1 MMKIVRHALL
11 EIFLVVMGILIAIQL
26 NNWNES
32 RKFENEQKKFLVG
45 LIDEFSSDLIRI
57 NTKIEQFGEINEIIK
72 SGKNLLIK
80 SFLSEEDKNTFNI
93 TIDRFPILTPLNK
106 DVERNNFLISNG
118 IIKSDSL
125 KMMVLEYY
133 ELTSYHKE
141 VQTKFGETLQRL
153 YTDQI
158 SPLVRFN
165 QSSNTTKEYSLK
177 KLQMSNTFNNALDLS
192 IGYRNQAILFLQ
204 NQNEMAKKLIAIINK
219 EFAKN

>member
-106 DVERNNFLISNG
+106 DVERNIFLYQTEL
-118 IIKSDSL
+118 L
-125 KMMVLEYY
+125 KV
-133 ELTSYHKE
+133 
-141 VQTKFGETLQRL
+141 
-153 YTDQI
+153 
-158 SPLVRFN
+158 
-165 QSSNTTKEYSLK
+165 
-177 KLQMSNTFNNALDLS
+177 
-192 IGYRNQAILFLQ
+192 IL
-204 NQNEMAKKLIAIINK
+204 
-219 EFAKN
+219 

>member
-1 MMKIVRHALL
+1 MIKTLRYALL

-32 RKFENEQKKFLVG
+32 RKFRIEQKKFLVG
-45 LIDEFSSDLIRI
+45 LIDEFNSDLSRI
-57 NTKIEQFGEINEIIK
+57 NEKIENFSEINKVIK
-72 SGKNLLIK
+72 SGKNILSQSL
-80 SFLSEEDKNTFNI
+80 LSEKDKNTFNN
-93 TIDRFPILTPLNK
+93 TIARFPILTPLNK

-133 ELTSYHKE
+133 ELTNYHKE

-158 SPLVRFN
+158 SPMVRFN
-165 QSSNTTKEYSLK
+165 HSSNDLVDFSLK
-177 KLQMSNTFNNALDLS
+177 KLQSSNTFNNALDLS
-192 IGYRNQAILFLQ
+192 IGYRTQSILFLETQ
-204 NQNEMAKKLIAIINK
+204 KQMASELLSLIGK
-219 EFAKN
+219 EIK

>member
-1 MMKIVRHALL
+1 MKTFRYALL

-32 RKFENEQKKFLVG
+32 RKFRIEQKKFLVG
-45 LIDEFSSDLIRI
+45 LIDEFNSDLSRI
-57 NTKIEQFGEINEIIK
+57 NEKIENFSEINKVIK
-72 SGKNLLIK
+72 SCKNILSQSL
-80 SFLSEEDKNTFNI
+80 LSEKDKNTFNK
-93 TIDRFPILTPLNK
+93 TISRFPILTPLNK

-165 QSSNTTKEYSLK
+165 HSSNDLVDFSLK
-177 KLQMSNTFNNALDLS
+177 KLQSSNTFNNALDLS
-192 IGYRNQAILFLQ
+192 IGYRTQSILFLETQ
-204 NQNEMAKKLIAIINK
+204 KQMASELLSLIDK
-219 EFAKN
+219 EIK

>member
-1 MMKIVRHALL
+1 MKTFRYALL

-32 RKFENEQKKFLVG
+32 RKFRTEQKKFLVG
-45 LIDEFSSDLIRI
+45 LIDEFNSDLSRI
-57 NTKIEQFGEINEIIK
+57 NEKIENFSEINEVIK
-72 SGKNLLIK
+72 SGKNIISQSL
-80 SFLSEEDKNTFNI
+80 LSEKDKDTFNK
-93 TIDRFPILTPLNK
+93 TIARFPILTPLNK

-133 ELTSYHKE
+133 ELTNYHKE

-165 QSSNTTKEYSLK
+165 HSSNDLVDFSLR
-177 KLQMSNTFNNALDLS
+177 KLQSSNTFNNALDLS
-192 IGYRNQAILFLQ
+192 IGYRNQSILFLETQ
-204 NQNEMAKKLIAIINK
+204 KKIASELLSFIGQEIK
-219 EFAKN
+219 

>member
-32 RKFENEQKKFLVG
+32 RKFKNEQKKFLVG

-106 DVERNNFLISNG
+106 DVERNIFLYQTEL
-118 IIKSDSL
+118 L
-125 KMMVLEYY
+125 KV
-133 ELTSYHKE
+133 
-141 VQTKFGETLQRL
+141 
-153 YTDQI
+153 
-158 SPLVRFN
+158 
-165 QSSNTTKEYSLK
+165 
-177 KLQMSNTFNNALDLS
+177 
-192 IGYRNQAILFLQ
+192 IL
-204 NQNEMAKKLIAIINK
+204 
-219 EFAKN
+219 

>member
-1 MMKIVRHALL
+1 MIKTFRYALL

-32 RKFENEQKKFLVG
+32 RKFKIEQKKFLVG
-45 LIDEFSSDLIRI
+45 LIDEFNSDLSRI
-57 NTKIEQFGEINEIIK
+57 NDKIENFSEINEVIK
-72 SGKNLLIK
+72 SGKNIISQNL
-80 SFLSEEDKNTFNI
+80 LSEKDKNTFNK
-93 TIDRFPILTPLNK
+93 TIARFPILTPLNK

-133 ELTSYHKE
+133 ELTNYHKE

-165 QSSNTTKEYSLK
+165 HSSNDLVDFSLR
-177 KLQMSNTFNNALDLS
+177 KLQSSNTFNNALDLS
-192 IGYRNQAILFLQ
+192 IGYRNQSILFLETQ
-204 NQNEMAKKLIAIINK
+204 KKIASELLSFIGQEIK
-219 EFAKN
+219 

>member
-1 MMKIVRHALL
+1 MIKTFRYALL

-32 RKFENEQKKFLVG
+32 RKFKIEQKKFLVG
-45 LIDEFSSDLIRI
+45 LIDEFNSDLSRI
-57 NTKIEQFGEINEIIK
+57 NDKIENFSEINEVIK
-72 SGKNLLIK
+72 SGKNIISQNL
-80 SFLSEEDKNTFNI
+80 LSEKDKNTFNK
-93 TIDRFPILTPLNK
+93 TIARFPILTPLNK

-133 ELTSYHKE
+133 ELTNYHKE

-165 QSSNTTKEYSLK
+165 NSSNDIADFSPK
-177 KLQMSNTFNNALDLS
+177 KLQSSNTFNNALDLS
-192 IGYRNQAILFLQ
+192 IGYRNQAILFLKTQ
-204 NQNEMAKKLIAIINK
+204 RQMANELLSFIDK
-219 EFAKN
+219 EIK

>member
-1 MMKIVRHALL
+1 MKTFRYALL

-32 RKFENEQKKFLVG
+32 RKFRIEQKKFLVG
-45 LIDEFSSDLIRI
+45 LIDEFNSDLSRI
-57 NTKIEQFGEINEIIK
+57 NEKIENFSEINKVIK
-72 SGKNLLIK
+72 SGKNILSQSL
-80 SFLSEEDKNTFNI
+80 LSEKDKNTFNK
-93 TIDRFPILTPLNK
+93 TIARFPILTPLNK

-133 ELTSYHKE
+133 ELTNYHKE

-158 SPLVRFN
+158 SPLVRFKH
-165 QSSNTTKEYSLK
+165 SSNDLVDFSLK
-177 KLQMSNTFNNALDLS
+177 KLQSSNTFNNALDLS
-192 IGYRNQAILFLQ
+192 IGYRTQSILFLETQ
-204 NQNEMAKKLIAIINK
+204 KQMASELLSLIGK
-219 EFAKN
+219 EIK

>member
-1 MMKIVRHALL
+1 MIKTFRYAFL

-32 RKFENEQKKFLVG
+32 RKFKIEQKKFLVG
-45 LIDEFSSDLIRI
+45 LVDEINSDLGRI
-57 NTKIEQFGEINEIIK
+57 NNKIENFSEINKVIK
-72 SGKNLLIK
+72 SGKNIISKSSLIEK
-80 SFLSEEDKNTFNI
+80 DKIIFSNTI
-93 TIDRFPILTPLNK
+93 GRFPILTPLNK

-125 KMMVLEYY
+125 KMRVLEYY
-133 ELTSYHKE
+133 ELTNYHKE

-165 QSSNTTKEYSLK
+165 HSSNDIADFSLK
-177 KLQMSNTFNNALDLS
+177 KLQSSNTFNNALDLS
-192 IGYRNQAILFLQ
+192 IGYRNQAILFLKTQ
-204 NQNEMAKKLIAIINK
+204 KQMANELLSFINK
-219 EFAKN
+219 EIK

>member
-1 MMKIVRHALL
+1 MKTFRYALL

-32 RKFENEQKKFLVG
+32 RKFRIEQKKFLVG
-45 LIDEFSSDLIRI
+45 LIDEFNSDLSRI
-57 NTKIEQFGEINEIIK
+57 NEKIENFSEINEVIK
-72 SGKNLLIK
+72 SGKNILSQSL
-80 SFLSEEDKNTFNI
+80 LSEKDKNTFNK
-93 TIDRFPILTPLNK
+93 TISRFPILTPLNK

-165 QSSNTTKEYSLK
+165 HSSNDLVDFSLK
-177 KLQMSNTFNNALDLS
+177 KLQSSNTFNNALDLS
-192 IGYRNQAILFLQ
+192 IGYRTQSILFLETQ
-204 NQNEMAKKLIAIINK
+204 KQMASELLSLIDK
-219 EFAKN
+219 EIK

>member
-1 MMKIVRHALL
+1 MKTFRYALL

-32 RKFENEQKKFLVG
+32 RKFRIEQKKFLVG
-45 LIDEFSSDLIRI
+45 LIDEFNSDLSRI
-57 NTKIEQFGEINEIIK
+57 NEKIENFSEINKVIK
-72 SGKNLLIK
+72 SGKNILSQSLLSK
-80 SFLSEEDKNTFNI
+80 KDKNTFNN
-93 TIDRFPILTPLNK
+93 TIARFPILTPLNK

-133 ELTSYHKE
+133 ELTNYHKE

-165 QSSNTTKEYSLK
+165 HSSNDLVDFSLK
-177 KLQMSNTFNNALDLS
+177 KLQSSNTFNNALDLS
-192 IGYRNQAILFLQ
+192 IGYRTQSILFLETQ
-204 NQNEMAKKLIAIINK
+204 KQMASELLSLIGK
-219 EFAKN
+219 EIK

>member
-106 DVERNNFLISNG
+106 DVERNILLYQTEL
-118 IIKSDSL
+118 L
-125 KMMVLEYY
+125 KV
-133 ELTSYHKE
+133 
-141 VQTKFGETLQRL
+141 
-153 YTDQI
+153 
-158 SPLVRFN
+158 
-165 QSSNTTKEYSLK
+165 
-177 KLQMSNTFNNALDLS
+177 
-192 IGYRNQAILFLQ
+192 IL
-204 NQNEMAKKLIAIINK
+204 
-219 EFAKN
+219 

>member
-1 MMKIVRHALL
+1 MKTFRYALL

-32 RKFENEQKKFLVG
+32 RKFRIEQKKFLVG
-45 LIDEFSSDLIRI
+45 LIDEFNSDLSRI
-57 NTKIEQFGEINEIIK
+57 NEKIENFSEINKVIK
-72 SGKNLLIK
+72 SGKNILSQSL
-80 SFLSEEDKNTFNI
+80 LSEKDKNTFNK
-93 TIDRFPILTPLNK
+93 TIARFPILTPLNK

-133 ELTSYHKE
+133 ELTNYHKE

-165 QSSNTTKEYSLK
+165 HSSNDLVDFSLK
-177 KLQMSNTFNNALDLS
+177 KLQSSNTFNNALDLS
-192 IGYRNQAILFLQ
+192 IGYRTQSILFLETQ
-204 NQNEMAKKLIAIINK
+204 KQMASELLSLIGK
-219 EFAKN
+219 EIK

>member
-1 MMKIVRHALL
+1 MIKTFRYALL

-32 RKFENEQKKFLVG
+32 RKFKIEQKKFLVG
-45 LIDEFSSDLIRI
+45 LIDEFNSDLSRI
-57 NTKIEQFGEINEIIK
+57 NDKIENFSEINEVIK
-72 SGKNLLIK
+72 SGKNIISQNL
-80 SFLSEEDKNTFNI
+80 LSEKDKNTFNK
-93 TIDRFPILTPLNK
+93 TIARFPILTPLNK

-133 ELTSYHKE
+133 ELTNYHKE
-141 VQTKFGETLQRL
+141 VQTKFGETLQRI

-165 QSSNTTKEYSLK
+165 HSSSDLVDFSLR
-177 KLQMSNTFNNALDLS
+177 KLQSSNTFNNAIDLS
-192 IGYRNQAILFLQ
+192 IGYRNQSILFLETQ
-204 NQNEMAKKLIAIINK
+204 KKMASELLSFIGQEIK
-219 EFAKN
+219 

>member
-1 MMKIVRHALL
+1 MKTFRYALL

-32 RKFENEQKKFLVG
+32 RKFRIEQKKFLVG
-45 LIDEFSSDLIRI
+45 LIDEFNSDLSRI
-57 NTKIEQFGEINEIIK
+57 NEKIENFSEINEVIK
-72 SGKNLLIK
+72 SGKNILSQSL
-80 SFLSEEDKNTFNI
+80 LSEKDKNTFNK
-93 TIDRFPILTPLNK
+93 TISRFPILTPLNK

-133 ELTSYHKE
+133 ELTNYHKE

-165 QSSNTTKEYSLK
+165 HSSNDLVDFSLK
-177 KLQMSNTFNNALDLS
+177 KLQSSNTFNNALDLS
-192 IGYRNQAILFLQ
+192 IGYRTQSILFLETQ
-204 NQNEMAKKLIAIINK
+204 KQMASELLSLIDK
-219 EFAKN
+219 EIK

>member
-1 MMKIVRHALL
+1 MIKTFRYALL

-32 RKFENEQKKFLVG
+32 RKFRIEQKKFLVG
-45 LIDEFSSDLIRI
+45 LIDEFNSDLSRI
-57 NTKIEQFGEINEIIK
+57 NEKIENFSEINKVIK
-72 SGKNLLIK
+72 SGKNILSQSLLSK
-80 SFLSEEDKNTFNI
+80 KDKNTFNN
-93 TIDRFPILTPLNK
+93 TVARFPILTPLNK

-133 ELTSYHKE
+133 ELTNYHKE

-165 QSSNTTKEYSLK
+165 HSSNDLVDFSLK
-177 KLQMSNTFNNALDLS
+177 KLQSSNTFNNALDLS
-192 IGYRNQAILFLQ
+192 IGYRTQSILFLETQ
-204 NQNEMAKKLIAIINK
+204 KQMASELLSLIGK
-219 EFAKN
+219 EIK

>member
-1 MMKIVRHALL
+1 MKTFRYALL

-32 RKFENEQKKFLVG
+32 RKFRIEQKKFLVG
-45 LIDEFSSDLIRI
+45 LIDEFNSDLSRI
-57 NTKIEQFGEINEIIK
+57 NEKIENFSEINEVIK
-72 SGKNLLIK
+72 SGKNILSQSL
-80 SFLSEEDKNTFNI
+80 LSEKDKNTFNK
-93 TIDRFPILTPLNK
+93 TIARFPILTPLNK

-158 SPLVRFN
+158 SPLVRFKH
-165 QSSNTTKEYSLK
+165 SSNDLVDFSLK
-177 KLQMSNTFNNALDLS
+177 KLQSSNTFNNALDLS
-192 IGYRNQAILFLQ
+192 IGYRTQSILFLETQ
-204 NQNEMAKKLIAIINK
+204 KQMASELLSLIGK
-219 EFAKN
+219 EIK